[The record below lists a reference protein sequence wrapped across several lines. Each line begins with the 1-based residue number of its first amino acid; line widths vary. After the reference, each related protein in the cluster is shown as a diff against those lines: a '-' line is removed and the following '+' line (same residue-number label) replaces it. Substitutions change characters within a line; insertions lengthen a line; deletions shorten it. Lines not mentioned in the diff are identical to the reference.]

1 MEPKKILIVD
11 DEESMRHMLTLIL
24 KREGYEARAV
34 GRGAEALAL
43 LDAETFDFILSDVVM
58 PEMSGLD
65 LLKALKEKKI
75 DSTIIMMSAYGN
87 LDTAVEAM
95 KLGAYDYVSKPF
107 KPDEILLTLRKAEER
122 ENLRQENLRLRQE
135 VCRDYAFENIVGKS
149 PKMLQVFEVIRK
161 IAEYKASVLILG
173 ESGTG
178 KEMVAKAIH
187 YNSPRG
193 DGPFIAV
200 NCGAIPETLLESELF
215 GFERGAFTDAKKE
228 KRGSFEMAHCG
239 TLFLDEIG
247 EMSLAAQ
254 VKLLRVLQEGEIK
267 RLGSE
272 SPLKVDVRIV
282 AATIRDLSKAV
293 QEGKFRE
300 DLFYRLHVLPLQLP
314 SLRERKED
322 LPLLV
327 NHFIQKFNQQHKL
340 AIEGIAEEAIALI
353 LEYAWPGNVRELENA
368 IERAMILA
376 HGQKIDADCLP
387 PEIRAGGSLL
397 KEFFPGN
404 ELSVKKATRTLEA
417 DLIRRALKKTG
428 GNRSQA
434 ARILELSHP
443 ALLSKIRE
451 YGIER

>member
-1 MEPKKILIVD
+1 
-11 DEESMRHMLTLIL
+11 MLTLIL

-34 GRGAEALAL
+34 GRGSEALAL
-43 LDAETFDFILSDVVM
+43 LEGEPFDFILSDVIM
-58 PEMSGLD
+58 PEMGGLD
-65 LLKALKEKKI
+65 LLRAVKEKKVQA
-75 DSTIIMMSAYGN
+75 TVIMMSAYGN

-122 ENLRQENLRLRQE
+122 EHLRRENELLRQA
-135 VCRDYAFENIVGKS
+135 VTRDYAFQNIIGKS
-149 PKMLQVFEVIRK
+149 AKMVQVFETIKK
-161 IAEYKASVLILG
+161 IADYKASVLILG

-187 YNSPRG
+187 FNSPRSQAA
-193 DGPFIAV
+193 FVAV

-215 GFERGAFTDAKKE
+215 GFEKGAFTDAKKE
-228 KRGSFEMAHCG
+228 KRGNFEVAHGG

-254 VKLLRVLQEGEIK
+254 VKILRALQEGEVK

-272 SPLKVDVRIV
+272 KPIKVDVRII
-282 AATIRDLSKAV
+282 AATIRDLARAV
-293 QEGKFRE
+293 LEGKFRE
-300 DLFYRLHVLPLQLP
+300 DLFYRLNVLPLQLP

-322 LPLLV
+322 LPLLAE
-327 NHFIQKFNQQHKL
+327 HFIQKYNREHNL
-340 AIEGIAEEAIALI
+340 NISGIAEEALALL
-353 LEYAWPGNVRELENA
+353 LEYAWPGNVREMENA
-368 IERAMILA
+368 IERAMILSRDP
-376 HGQKIDADCLP
+376 KIQPECLP
-387 PEIRAGGSLL
+387 PEIRNGARPPRDFLL
-397 KEFFPGN
+397 N
-404 ELSVKKATRTLEA
+404 DELSVKKATRILEA

-434 ARILELSHP
+434 SRILEISHP

-451 YGIER
+451 YGIEK